1 MKYFYIEVKNDSDKY
16 VWVKFILSK
25 YNELTLNDIVL
36 SLNQFIIN
44 TNPYD
49 VFFNYPNAL
58 FKRVNNTE
66 YKTYNKK
73 SKISTITVENKD
85 AIYTQTYS
93 SYSAMKNALYNLLTK
108 RKGKE
113 WIE

>member
-44 TNPYD
+44 TNPCD

-66 YKTYNKK
+66 YKTYSKK